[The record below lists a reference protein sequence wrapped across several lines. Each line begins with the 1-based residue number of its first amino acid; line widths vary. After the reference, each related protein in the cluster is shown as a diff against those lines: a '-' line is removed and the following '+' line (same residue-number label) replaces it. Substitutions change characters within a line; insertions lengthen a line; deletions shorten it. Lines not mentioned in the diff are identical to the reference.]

1 MDSILLWVCKSIGIA
16 EDDRHFDPDIIAHIN
31 SAFKVLKQLGV
42 GPSKGFAIIDESAV
56 WKDFIE
62 DPVELAGVMS
72 YMYAKVKLIFDPPLS
87 ATHKEALKETVNEFE
102 WRLNLDAERASDVEE
117 DQLDYNK
124 LANKPS
130 INGQPLVGNFDEQD
144 PNVKKIESS
153 DIDTIFNEKFNK

>member
-1 MDSILLWVCKSIGIA
+1 MDSILLWVEKSIGIA
-16 EDDRHFDPDIIAHIN
+16 EGDRHFDPDIIAHIN

-42 GPSKGFAIIDESAV
+42 GPSKGFAIVDETSK
-56 WKDFIE
+56 WSDFIE

-102 WRLNLDAERASDVEE
+102 WRLNLDAETDLVPKDVEI
-117 DQLDYNK
+117 DYNK
-124 LANKPS
+124 LSNKPS

-144 PNVKKIESS
+144 PNVKPIESS
-153 DIDTIFNEKFNK
+153 DIDAIFNE